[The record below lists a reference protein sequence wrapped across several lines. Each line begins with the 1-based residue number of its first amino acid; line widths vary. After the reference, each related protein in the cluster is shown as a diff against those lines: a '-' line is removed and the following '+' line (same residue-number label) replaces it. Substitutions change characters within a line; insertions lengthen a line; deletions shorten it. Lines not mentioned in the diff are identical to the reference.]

1 MLLRHTTEKEI
12 DRKALTINPAKT
24 CQPVGAMYAALGL
37 HGCLPHSHG
46 SQGCCSYHRSAL
58 TRHFKEPVMA
68 ATSSFSEGSSVFGG
82 SSNLVTAIETIFTVY
97 EPDII
102 AVHTTC
108 LSETIGDDLT
118 QIVSKAKEEGKVP
131 DGKLVIHCNTP
142 SYVGTHIT
150 GYSNQVSA
158 FVKFFS
164 TTTPKK
170 RNVVN
175 LVAGW
180 MEPSDMREIK
190 RIAKIMEARTILFP
204 DMSGVLDSPLTGKF
218 EMYPPGGTTVQELI
232 ATGDSKF
239 TIGLGAYSTEDAC
252 VKLENKCKI
261 KFEVMEIPIGL
272 KATDRF
278 ITSLSRHANVPVPD
292 ELTKERGRLVDLIAD
307 NSKYFYGKRVALY
320 GDPDTLIPLVEFLL
334 TLDMRPVYI
343 VTGTPGKH
351 FDESMKELLSKK
363 IPEAKYKSGERA
375 DMFQLHQWI
384 KQEPVDL
391 LIGNTYGKYI
401 ARDENIPFVRYGFP
415 IADRPGHNY
424 FPHVGYVG
432 STNLAIQLLEK
443 LLDYQDRNCEE
454 EKVEFQM

>member
-1 MLLRHTTEKEI
+1 MLLRHTTAKEI

-82 SSNLVTAIETIFTVY
+82 SSNLVAAIETIFTVY
-97 EPDII
+97 EPDVI

-108 LSETIGDDLT
+108 LSETIGDDMT
-118 QIVSKAKEEGKVP
+118 QIISKANEDGKIP
-131 DGKLVIHCNTP
+131 DGKKVIYCNTP
-142 SYVGTHIT
+142 SYVGTHVT
-150 GYSNQVSA
+150 GYSNQLAA
-158 FVKFFS
+158 FVKFYS
-164 TTTPKK
+164 TATPKK
-170 RNVVN
+170 KNVVN
-175 LVAGW
+175 LIAGW

-190 RIAKIMEARTILFP
+190 RIAAVMEARTIMFP
-204 DMSGVLDSPLTGKF
+204 DMSGVLDAPLTGKY
-218 EMYPPGGTTVQELI
+218 EMYPSGGTTQSDMI

-252 VKLENKCKI
+252 IKLENKCKI
-261 KFEVMEIPIGL
+261 KFEAIEIPIGL

-278 ITSLSRHANVPVPD
+278 ITSLSRHANLPVPD
-292 ELTKERGRLVDLIAD
+292 SLTEERGRLVDLIAD
-307 NSKYFYGKRVALY
+307 NSKYFWGKRVALF
-320 GDPDTLIPLVEFLL
+320 GDPDTLIPLVEFLV
-334 TLDMRPVYI
+334 TLDMKPVYI

-351 FDESMKELLSKK
+351 FDEEMANILKD
-363 IPEAKYKSGERA
+363 IPEAKFKSGERA

-391 LIGNTYGKYI
+391 LIGNSYGKYI
-401 ARDENIPFVRYGFP
+401 ARDENIPFIRMGFP
-415 IADRPGHNY
+415 VVDRPGHNF
-424 FPHVGYVG
+424 FPYTGYIG
-432 STNLAIQLLEK
+432 ATNIAINILEK
-443 LLDYQDRNCEE
+443 FLDYQDRTCPE

>member
-12 DRKALTINPAKT
+12 DRKALTINPSKT

-82 SSNLVTAIETIFTVY
+82 SSNLVAAIETIFTVY
-97 EPDII
+97 EPDVI

-108 LSETIGDDLT
+108 LSETIGDDMT
-118 QIVSKAKEEGKVP
+118 QIISKANEDGKIPEGK
-131 DGKLVIHCNTP
+131 KVIYCNTP

-150 GYSNQVSA
+150 GYSNQLAS

-164 TTTPKK
+164 TATPKK

-175 LVAGW
+175 LLAGW

-190 RIAKIMEARTILFP
+190 RIASVMEARTILFP
-204 DMSGVLDSPLTGKF
+204 DMSGVLDAPLTGKVQ
-218 EMYPPGGTTVQELI
+218 MYPNGGTTIPEMI

-239 TIGLGAYSTEDAC
+239 SIGLGAYSTEDAC
-252 VKLENKCKI
+252 VKLENKCKV
-261 KFEVMEIPIGL
+261 KFEVLEIPIGL

-292 ELTKERGRLVDLIAD
+292 SLTEERGRLIDLIAD
-307 NSKYFYGKRVALY
+307 NSKYFWGKRVALY
-320 GDPDTLIPLVEFLL
+320 GDPDTLIPLTEFLL
-334 TLDMRPVYI
+334 TLDMKPVYI

-351 FDESMKELLSKK
+351 FDEEMARLLKDV
-363 IPEAKYKSGERA
+363 PEAKYKSGERA

-401 ARDENIPFVRYGFP
+401 ARDENIPFIRLGFP
-415 IADRPGHNY
+415 IADRPGHNF
-424 FPHVGYVG
+424 FPRTGYIG
-432 STNLAIQLLEK
+432 ATNIAIEILNK
-443 LLDYQDRNCEE
+443 FLDHYDRTCPE
-454 EKVEFQM
+454 EKMEFQL

>member
-1 MLLRHTTEKEI
+1 MLLRHTTAKEI

-82 SSNLVTAIETIFTVY
+82 SSNLVAAIETIFTVY
-97 EPDII
+97 EPDVI

-108 LSETIGDDLT
+108 LSETIGDDMT
-118 QIVSKAKEEGKVP
+118 QIISKANEEGKIP
-131 DGKLVIHCNTP
+131 EGKKVIYCNTP
-142 SYVGTHIT
+142 SYVGTHVT
-150 GYSNQVSA
+150 GYSNQLAA
-158 FVKFFS
+158 FVKFYS
-164 TTTPKK
+164 TATPKK
-170 RNVVN
+170 KNVVN
-175 LVAGW
+175 LIAGW

-190 RIAKIMEARTILFP
+190 RIAAVMEARTIMFP
-204 DMSGVLDSPLTGKF
+204 DMSGVLDAPLTGKY
-218 EMYPPGGTTVQELI
+218 EMYPSGGTTQSDMI

-239 TIGLGAYSTEDAC
+239 SIGLGAYSTEDAC
-252 VKLENKCKI
+252 IKLENKCKV
-261 KFEVMEIPIGL
+261 KFDVLEIPIGL

-278 ITSLSRHANVPVPD
+278 ITSLSRHANLPVPD
-292 ELTKERGRLVDLIAD
+292 SLTEERGRLVDLIAD
-307 NSKYFYGKRVALY
+307 NSKYFWGKRVALF
-320 GDPDTLIPLVEFLL
+320 GDPDTLIPLVEFLV
-334 TLDMRPVYI
+334 TLDMKPVYI

-351 FDESMKELLSKK
+351 FDEEIANILKD
-363 IPEAKYKSGERA
+363 IPEAKFKSGERA

-391 LIGNTYGKYI
+391 LIGNSYGKYI
-401 ARDENIPFVRYGFP
+401 ARDENIPFIRMGFP
-415 IADRPGHNY
+415 VVDRPGHNF
-424 FPHVGYVG
+424 FPYTGYIG
-432 STNLAIQLLEK
+432 ATNIAINILEK
-443 LLDYQDRNCEE
+443 FLDYQDRTCPE